1 LRKIILRERAKSAQL
16 LITKHR
22 RQKISNPSCKSKI
35 TPRSFLSLQKMRSL
49 QKSMEEM
56 SARLNAAENR
66 RPDWRSPGDSNEAA
80 EMLQVQQTEAGGLQR
95 SLDDCNDQAANL
107 AASGVQLSQ
116 ASVVRLE
123 DLNTRFV
130 TLLIF

>member
-1 LRKIILRERAKSAQL
+1 
-16 LITKHR
+16 
-22 RQKISNPSCKSKI
+22 
-35 TPRSFLSLQKMRSL
+35 MRSL

-123 DLNTRFV
+123 DLNTRLVLNLTCISMVSFCRV
-130 TLLIF
+130 KNCAPNI

>member
-1 LRKIILRERAKSAQL
+1 
-16 LITKHR
+16 
-22 RQKISNPSCKSKI
+22 
-35 TPRSFLSLQKMRSL
+35 LQKMRSL

-107 AASGVQLSQ
+107 AASGIQLSQ

-123 DLNTRFV
+123 DLNTRLVLFFDG
-130 TLLIF
+130 LLKKGLPKIFSSFGY